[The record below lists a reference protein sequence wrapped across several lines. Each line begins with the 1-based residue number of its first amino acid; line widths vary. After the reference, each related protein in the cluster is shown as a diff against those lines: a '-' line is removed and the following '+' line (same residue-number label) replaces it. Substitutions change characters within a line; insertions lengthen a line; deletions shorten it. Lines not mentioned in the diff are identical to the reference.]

1 MTDSQS
7 DSPGRS
13 PVDTT
18 RAAEAATAT
27 SASRHEAD
35 TPDGFRG
42 VFRGDVLA
50 RGLYAEGAGI
60 ARCLPEAVAVP
71 ADADDLSTLVR
82 WAKRGGYALIARG
95 SGSGMAAGAVGP
107 GVIVDLSRFKQIGAV
122 ELVRATPRQSS
133 AQTLAH
139 DSVPKAV
146 HPALDNPLRD
156 WTASATARIRVGCGA
171 LRGDVDAAAR
181 AVGMRFP
188 VDPSSGAFCTIGGMA
203 GTNAA
208 GARTLLF
215 GATRPW
221 VTGLHCVFDDGRA
234 AWIRRGETPPL
245 DIPAVARLVMS
256 LESLRAHANI
266 GSLSHAG
273 VRKESSGY
281 GIAAALAPDGHLVDL
296 LVGSEGTLAFFTE
309 IELALIPVAGAT
321 ATVLATFPS
330 LEAATSCAVEAS
342 DAGASACEL
351 LDRTFLRIAA
361 SGGATGISPDAE
373 AVLLI
378 EVEGADQAA
387 AHNALEMV
395 TRSCR
400 THGATEV
407 ATALDPQAE
416 HELWELRHAASP
428 ILTRL
433 APKLRSMQFIE
444 DSCVPREHYPAYV
457 RGVRAA
463 LDRQEMVGVIFGH
476 AGDAHAH
483 VNPLVDVTRAGWRD
497 RVLGILDEVVDLTAR
512 FGGTLAGEHGD
523 GRLRAPLLSRVWS
536 DEARA
541 AFANIKAAGDPSGV
555 LNPGCKIARPGEEAI
570 GELRHDPQ
578 AAPLDPRARAALDTI
593 ERERGW
599 GRFRLGVGD

>member
-1 MTDSQS
+1 MPTD
-7 DSPGRS
+7 
-13 PVDTT
+13 
-18 RAAEAATAT
+18 
-27 SASRHEAD
+27 
-35 TPDGFRG
+35 FRG
-42 VFRGDVLA
+42 VFRTDELA

-60 ARCLPEAVAVP
+60 ARCLPAAVAVP

-82 WAKRGGYALIARG
+82 WAKRSGCSLIARG

-122 ELVRATPRQSS
+122 ELATGRTRSS
-133 AQTLAH
+133 ALQNARLYPLSITPHNALSNSLHNAR
-139 DSVPKAV
+139 SGPLSN
-146 HPALDNPLRD
+146 PAEG
-156 WTASATARIRVGCGA
+156 ATAGIRVGCGA

-181 AVGMRFP
+181 AHGVRFP
-188 VDPSSGAFCTIGGMA
+188 VDPSSGAFCTIGGMV

-208 GARTLLF
+208 GARTLRF

-234 AWIRRGETPPL
+234 AWVRRGEPLPL

-266 GSLSHAG
+266 GSLSHPG

-378 EVEGADQAA
+378 EVEGADYAA
-387 AHNALEMV
+387 AHDALAMV

-400 THGATEV
+400 THGATEI
-407 ATALDPQAE
+407 ATALNPEAE
-416 HELWELRHAASP
+416 HALWELRHAASP
-428 ILTRL
+428 ILSRL

-444 DSCVPREHYPAYV
+444 DSCVPSEHYAAYV
-457 RGVRAA
+457 RGVREA

-483 VNPLVDVTRAGWRD
+483 VNPLVDVTRAGWRE
-497 RVLGILDEVVDLTAR
+497 RVRGILDEVVDLTAK

-523 GRLRAPLLSRVWS
+523 GRLRAPLLSRVWT

-555 LNPGCKIARPGEEAI
+555 LNPGCKIARSGDVAI

-578 AAPLDPRARAALDTI
+578 AAPLVPEARAALDEI

-599 GRFRLGVGD
+599 GRFRLGMGLGDRG